1 MKILFI
7 LMCLIINIFAT
18 TLFDIISAKELENLR
33 KTHTKEQ
40 IIEIAKQRK
49 KDTKDLEKLKKDI
62 ELENK
67 IFIEEKQNILTA
79 PADTYTEYCLYNT
92 TLYNSKGYPFT
103 SNICIAI
110 KEKLNVHVVKDILLH
125 KLIDRSTEELSTLG
139 GRNLLKDELTH
150 DLNIDTIFITQFSIN
165 K

>member
-1 MKILFI
+1 MKKILF
-7 LMCLIINIFAT
+7 LLAFSYASFAT
-18 TLFDIISAKELENLR
+18 ILFDIISAKELESLG

-79 PADTYTEYCLYNT
+79 PADTYTEYCLYDT
-92 TLYNSKGYPFT
+92 PLYNSKGVSFT
-103 SNICIAI
+103 FNICIAT
-110 KEKLNVHVVKDILLH
+110 KEKLNAHVVKDILL
-125 KLIDRSTEELSTLG
+125 LRLVDRRIEELSIPTGL
-139 GRNLLKDELTH
+139 NLLKDELSH
-150 DLNIDTIFITQFSIN
+150 DLNIDTIFITKLSIN